1 MQAKLEGD
9 TLTLRGVDDKEK
21 FRLIDEAI
29 RQADLLPAGI
39 RVEKGEMRI
48 KCHSGSEQRLQKV
61 AAFLEG
67 K

>member
-21 FRLIDEAI
+21 FRLIDKAI
-29 RQADLLPAGI
+29 RQADLLPARI

-48 KCHSGSEQRLQKV
+48 KCHAGSEQRLKKL
-61 AAFLEG
+61 ADILEE